1 MSTFKFMA
9 IANTKTH
16 KAGGT
21 PTTPNR
27 QGKLPIQ
34 FSILA
39 GTAPNRAIV
48 LDGSVAENLK
58 IEAGGT
64 YLLQATFKENNDYGD
79 NYTIVNRGSVTVMES
94 LTVEQALG
102 TPNVVQTSNGKTVSQ
117 VKAETPEFAEA
128 GEGNG
133 ID

>member
-1 MSTFKFMA
+1 MTTFKFMA

-34 FSILA
+34 FSVIA

-48 LDGSVAENLK
+48 LDGSVGETLK
-58 IEAGGT
+58 IEAGCT
-64 YLLQATFKENNDYGD
+64 YLLQATFKENNEYGD
-79 NYTIVNRGSVTVMES
+79 NYTIVNRGTVSIMES
-94 LTVEQALG
+94 LTVEEALG
-102 TPNVVQTSNGKTVSQ
+102 TPNVVQTTNGKIVSQ
-117 VKAETPEFAEA
+117 IVKETPEFAKA

-133 ID
+133 MN